1 MSPAKP
7 TVVLTFAALALAI
20 ISSTADSRYSVV
32 ADDQVIASFEREFS
46 HETVL
51 AAATTREAISSD
63 VLYELI
69 NKPLQSAEE
78 DMRGDL

>member
-20 ISSTADSRYSVV
+20 ISSTADSRYSSV
-32 ADDQVIASFEREFS
+32 ADDQVIASFERDFN
-46 HETVL
+46 HVAVPA
-51 AAATTREAISSD
+51 AAATRVAINSD
-63 VLYELI
+63 ELYELV

-78 DMRGDL
+78 DMRGNL